1 MKPTLAAEAKQ
12 VLTLSLPI
20 LGTQLAQTANGLVDT
35 VMAGHAS
42 ALDLAGVAVGSSFW
56 VPLYLFMA
64 GVLLGITPILSKLF
78 GQNKLAPMKAYMH
91 QGFWLATLM
100 GLISFALLRS
110 TDPIL
115 TLMIDDEALAD
126 VTQGYLNALSWGMP
140 AMALYMVLRC
150 LSESF
155 QKAKPVFV
163 TSLLGLLLNIP
174 LNYVFIYGYGPIS
187 PMGGVGCGW
196 ATTIVMWFMLLLM
209 LGHVIL
215 NPRYQP
221 LKMFTQWSYPEYK
234 TLRSILQVG
243 FPIGLAIFFEVSIF
257 AIIALLIADFGAET
271 VAGHQI
277 TQNFSSLLFM
287 LPLSVGLALTIRVGY
302 FQGKEDPGRTKT
314 TIQSGMIINAFLAIN
329 SISIVLL
336 GRHWIPQWYSNE
348 VAVTQMA
355 SALLLWVALYQMADA
370 IQVAGQGILRG
381 FKDTK
386 MPMLIT
392 LFSYWCVGL
401 PTGHFLATGQFFSLG
416 LPVSALGPHGY
427 WLGICVG
434 LIMAAVLMSI
444 RVSNAYR
451 RLNTPLPTP

>member
-1 MKPTLAAEAKQ
+1 MKPSLTAETKQ

-35 VMAGHAS
+35 IMAGHAS

-64 GVLLGITPILSKLF
+64 GVLLGITPILSKFF
-78 GQNKLAPMKAYMH
+78 GQNKLAPMQVYIH
-91 QGFWLATLM
+91 QGFWMATLM
-100 GLISFALLRS
+100 GVASFTLLRS
-110 TDPIL
+110 TEPIL
-115 TLMIDDEALAD
+115 QLMITDLALAN

-140 AMALYMVLRC
+140 AMSLYMVLRC

-163 TSLLGLLLNIP
+163 TSLLGLMINIP
-174 LNYVFIYGYGPIS
+174 LNYIFIYGYGPV
-187 PMGGVGCGW
+187 PAMGGVGCGW
-196 ATTIVMWFMLLLM
+196 ATTVVMWCMLLLM
-209 LGHVIL
+209 LGHVVL

-221 LKMFTQWSYPEYK
+221 LKIFTQWPSPERH
-234 TLRSILQVG
+234 TFLSILRVG
-243 FPIGLAIFFEVSIF
+243 FPIGLAIFFEISIF
-257 AIIALLIADFGAET
+257 AVIALLIADFGSEI

-277 TQNFSSLLFM
+277 AQNFSSLLFM
-287 LPLSVGLALTIRVGY
+287 FPLSVGLALTIRVGY
-302 FQGKEDPGRTKT
+302 FQGKQDPMRTKT
-314 TIQSGMIINAFLAIN
+314 AIQSGMIINLFLAFS

-336 GRHWIPQWYSNE
+336 GRHWIPQWYSDE
-348 VAVTQMA
+348 TAVTQVA
-355 SALLLWVALYQMADA
+355 SGLLLWVAFYQLSDA

-401 PTGHFLATGQFFSLG
+401 PLGHCLATGVFFSS
-416 LPVSALGPHGY
+416 VTSISALGPHGY
-427 WLGICVG
+427 WLGICAG
-434 LIMAAVLMSI
+434 LTTAALLMSI
-444 RVSNAYR
+444 RVASAYR
-451 RLNTPLPTP
+451 NLKTD